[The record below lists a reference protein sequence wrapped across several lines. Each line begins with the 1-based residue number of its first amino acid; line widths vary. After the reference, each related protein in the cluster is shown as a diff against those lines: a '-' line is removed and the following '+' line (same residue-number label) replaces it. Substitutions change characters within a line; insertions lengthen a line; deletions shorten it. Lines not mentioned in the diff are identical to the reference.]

1 MKRTIIYVFTPKR
14 LQKDYQSG
22 ILLPDDSSGW
32 VKIGQTSSDD
42 DKEDKWDVAYNRI
55 KQETHTGISEPCV
68 LVEVFEYPELKGNSD
83 DIVRNLLTSEKIFRL
98 SGSHFQNQQVNPLQY
113 EIKAGREYVYGVTKH
128 QVLTAI
134 AKFERDLLID
144 DMKPEQLKTLVG
156 FIKKNHETSIEDS
169 DESNISDKS
178 DRYIHFYETI
188 VEYSGNDL
196 NKITHPN
203 NKNYM
208 YISSKNADI
217 KSYTF
222 TISRRYNQALI
233 AIETIGEEKMQ
244 RIEDFIRD
252 NNIRDFIK
260 LSLPIPGVKNKN
272 KYSWRLIKGF
282 DYFSEVHMSE
292 WFESN
297 IKKLI
302 KIFDEKDLTCLE
314 PCPMLDDNDNWE

>member
-1 MKRTIIYVFTPKR
+1 MRRTIIYVFTPKR
-14 LQKDYQSG
+14 LQKDYQG
-22 ILLPDDSSGW
+22 GLLLPDDTSGW

-42 DKEDKWDVAYNRI
+42 DKEDKWDAAYNRI

-98 SGSHFQNQQVNPLQY
+98 SGSHSQNQQVDPLQY

-144 DMKPEQLKTLVG
+144 DMNQGQLKTLVD

-178 DRYIHFYETI
+178 DRYIQFYEHI
-188 VEYSGNDL
+188 VEYSRNDS
-196 NKITHPN
+196 NKMTHPN

-208 YISSKNADI
+208 YVSSRNPDI
-217 KSYTF
+217 KNYTF
-222 TISRRYNQALI
+222 TISRRYNQAII
-233 AIETIGEEKMQ
+233 AIETTGEEKMQ
-244 RIEDFIRD
+244 RIEDFIRE
-252 NNIRDFIK
+252 NNIRDFIE
-260 LSLPIPGVKNKN
+260 LSFPTPGVKNKN
-272 KYSWRLIKGF
+272 KYSWRIINAF
-282 DYFSEVHMSE
+282 DSFSEFHMAE
-292 WFESN
+292 WFGDN

-302 KIFDEKDLTCLE
+302 KIFDEKDLTGLTPAE
-314 PCPMLDDNDNWE
+314 ILFDENW